1 MTKDEEI
8 AELKA
13 AFKAFTESSDI
24 LAKSYLDLQQEVVR
38 LYDQLEKSEQ
48 DKRQEQDKNR
58 ILVLQFQQLFESM
71 PVGVLLLNDEGV
83 VVMANPVAERLFNL
97 SLIGQSWG
105 EIVPL
110 SFRPQENDGHDVSM
124 VTGRRVRVETASLGD
139 APGQLVILV
148 DLTEAYFLQ
157 KKLTHHE
164 RLSNMGKM
172 VAALAHQIRTPLSS
186 ATLYAGHLQK
196 PDLAPVMRQTFA
208 NKLVDR
214 LANIEKQIRDMLI
227 FSRSEIKLDE
237 VISASEF
244 VEELTNHCEEICEQK
259 NMNFEMTGEDFSV
272 MDCIQCNKETLL
284 GALLNLLNNA
294 IDAQSEGDE
303 VRFDWRSH
311 DGNVIFTFRDRGIGM
326 SKEHLDHVQ
335 EGFVTTKQ
343 HGTGLGLMVVKA
355 IARAHHGQFE
365 IDSIEGAGTTASL
378 TLPLVR
384 V

>member
-8 AELKA
+8 AELKT
-13 AFKAFTESSDI
+13 AFKAFSESSDV

-38 LYDQLEKSEQ
+38 LYEQLEKSEQ

-71 PVGVLLLNDEGV
+71 PVGVLLLNEEGV
-83 VVMANPVAERLFNL
+83 VVMANPVADRLFNL
-97 SLIGQSWG
+97 PLVGQSWG
-105 EIVPL
+105 SIVPL
-110 SFRPQENDGHDVSM
+110 SFRPQEDDGHDVSM
-124 VTGRRVRVETASLGD
+124 ASGRRVRVETASLGNV
-139 APGQLVILV
+139 PGQLVILV
-148 DLTEAYFLQ
+148 DLTEAYLLQ
-157 KKLTHHE
+157 KKLSHHE

-237 VISASEF
+237 TVGVSAF
-244 VEELTNHCEEICEQK
+244 IKELTNHCQEICDQK
-259 NMNFEMTGEDFSV
+259 NMQLEVSGASFVAT
-272 MDCIQCNKETLL
+272 DCIQCNKETLL

-294 IDAQSEGDE
+294 IDAQSEGG
-303 VRFDWRSH
+303 VVQLNWCNN
-311 DGNVIFTFRDRGIGM
+311 DGYVTLTFKDRGVGM
-326 SKEHLDHVQ
+326 SKAHLEHVQ

>member
-1 MTKDEEI
+1 VTKDEEI

-13 AFKAFTESSDI
+13 AFKAFSESSDV
-24 LAKSYLDLQQEVVR
+24 LAKSYLDLQQEVSR
-38 LYDQLEKSEQ
+38 LYEQLEKSEQ
-48 DKRQEQDKNR
+48 AKRQEQDKNR
-58 ILVLQFQQLFESM
+58 VLVLQFQQLFESM
-71 PVGVLLLNDEGV
+71 PVGVLLLNEEGV
-83 VVMANPVAERLFNL
+83 VVMANPVADRLFNL
-97 SLIGQSWG
+97 PLIGQSWG

-110 SFRPQENDGHDVSM
+110 SFRPQEDDGHDVSM
-124 VTGRRVRVETASLGD
+124 VSGRRVRVETASLGNV
-139 APGQLVILV
+139 PGQLVILV
-148 DLTEAYFLQ
+148 DLTEAYLLQ
-157 KKLTHHE
+157 KKLNHHE

-237 VISASEF
+237 TVSMSTFIK
-244 VEELTNHCEEICEQK
+244 ELINHSEEICDQK
-259 NMNFEMTGEDFSV
+259 NMQLEVSGDSFLAA
-272 MDCIQCNKETLL
+272 DCIQCNKETLL

-294 IDAQSEGDE
+294 VDAQPEDE
-303 VRFDWRSH
+303 VVELNWH
-311 DGNVIFTFRDRGIGM
+311 NNDGYVTLTVKDRGVGM
-326 SKEHLDHVQ
+326 SKAHLEHVQ

-365 IDSIEGAGTTASL
+365 IDSVEGVGTTASL

>member
-8 AELKA
+8 AELKT
-13 AFKAFTESSDI
+13 AFKAFSESSDV

-38 LYDQLEKSEQ
+38 LYEQLEKSEQ

-71 PVGVLLLNDEGV
+71 PVGVLLLNEEGL
-83 VVMANPVAERLFNL
+83 VVMANPVADRLFNL
-97 SLIGQSWG
+97 PLVGQSWG
-105 EIVPL
+105 SIVPL
-110 SFRPQENDGHDVSM
+110 SFRPQEDDGHDVSM
-124 VTGRRVRVETASLGD
+124 ASGRRVRVETASLGNV
-139 APGQLVILV
+139 PGQLVILV
-148 DLTEAYFLQ
+148 DLTEAYLLQ
-157 KKLTHHE
+157 KKLSHHE

-237 VISASEF
+237 TVGVSAF
-244 VEELTNHCEEICEQK
+244 IKELTNHCQEICDQK
-259 NMNFEMTGEDFSV
+259 NMQLEVSGASFLAT
-272 MDCIQCNKETLL
+272 DCIQCNKETLL

-294 IDAQSEGDE
+294 VDAQSAGDA
-303 VRFDWRSH
+303 VQLDWRNN
-311 DGNVIFTFRDRGIGM
+311 DGYVTLTFKDRGVGM
-326 SKEHLDHVQ
+326 SKAHLEHVQ

>member
-1 MTKDEEI
+1 VTKDEEI
-8 AELKA
+8 AELKT
-13 AFKAFTESSDI
+13 AFKAFSESSDV

-48 DKRQEQDKNR
+48 AKRQEQDKNR
-58 ILVLQFQQLFESM
+58 VLVLQFQQLFESM
-71 PVGVLLLNDEGV
+71 PVGVLLLNEEGL
-83 VVMANPVAERLFNL
+83 VVMANPVADRLFNL
-97 SLIGQSWG
+97 PLVGQSWG

-110 SFRPQENDGHDVSM
+110 SFRPQKNDGHDVSM
-124 VTGRRVRVETASLGD
+124 VTGRRVRVETASLGNV
-139 APGQLVILV
+139 PGQLVILV
-148 DLTEAYFLQ
+148 DQTEAYLLQ
-157 KKLTHHE
+157 TKLTHHE

-186 ATLYAGHLQK
+186 AMLYAGHLQK

-227 FSRSEIKLDE
+227 FSRSEIKLDGM
-237 VISASEF
+237 VSVSVFIK
-244 VEELTNHCEEICEQK
+244 ELTNHCEEICEQK
-259 NMNFEMTGEDFSV
+259 NMQFEAAGADFLAT
-272 MDCIQCNKETLL
+272 DCIQCNKETLM

-294 IDAQSEGDE
+294 VDAQSEGE
-303 VRFDWRSH
+303 VVRLDWRNS
-311 DGNVIFTFRDRGIGM
+311 DGYVTLMFKDHGLGM
-326 SKEHLDHVQ
+326 SKEHLEHVQ

-355 IARAHHGQFE
+355 IARAHHGKFE
-365 IDSIEGAGTTASL
+365 IDSIEGVGTTASM

>member
-13 AFKAFTESSDI
+13 AFKAFSESSDV

-38 LYDQLEKSEQ
+38 LQEQLQKSEQ

-58 ILVLQFQQLFESM
+58 VLVLQFQQLFESM
-71 PVGVLLLNDEGV
+71 PVGVLLLNEEGV
-83 VVMANPVAERLFNL
+83 IVMANPVAERLFNL
-97 SLIGQSWG
+97 SLIGEAWG
-105 EIVPL
+105 EIVPR
-110 SFRPQENDGHDVSM
+110 SFRPQEDDGHDVSM
-124 VTGRRVRVETASLGD
+124 VTGRRVRVETASLGNV
-139 APGQLVILV
+139 PGQLVILV

-157 KKLTHHE
+157 KKLNHHE

-186 ATLYAGHLQK
+186 ASLYAGHLQK
-196 PDLAPVMRQTFA
+196 ADLAPVMRQTFA
-208 NKLVDR
+208 NKLADR
-214 LANIEKQIRDMLI
+214 LGNIEKQIRDMLI

-237 VISASEF
+237 TILLNDFAADLVSQ
-244 VEELTNHCEEICEQK
+244 CEEVCEQK
-259 NMNFEMTGEDFSV
+259 NVTLDLSGPEFAHNEV
-272 MDCIQCNKETLL
+272 IQCNKETLL

-294 IDAQSEGDE
+294 IDSQHSGSK
-303 VRFDWRSH
+303 VRLSWRTVGASA
-311 DGNVIFTFRDRGIGM
+311 VFVFKDRGVGM
-326 SKEHLDHVQ
+326 SKEQLEHVQ

-378 TLPLVR
+378 TIPLVR

>member
-1 MTKDEEI
+1 VTKDEEI
-8 AELKA
+8 AELKT
-13 AFKAFTESSDI
+13 AFKAFSESSDV

-38 LYDQLEKSEQ
+38 LYEQLEKSEQ

-71 PVGVLLLNDEGV
+71 PVGVLLLNEEGV
-83 VVMANPVAERLFNL
+83 VVMANPVADRLFNL
-97 SLIGQSWG
+97 PLVGQSWG
-105 EIVPL
+105 SIVPL
-110 SFRPQENDGHDVSM
+110 SFRPQEDDGHDVSM
-124 VTGRRVRVETASLGD
+124 ASGRRVRVETASLGNV
-139 APGQLVILV
+139 PGQLVILV
-148 DLTEAYFLQ
+148 DLTEAYLLQ
-157 KKLTHHE
+157 KKLSHHE

-237 VISASEF
+237 TVGVSAF
-244 VEELTNHCEEICEQK
+244 IKELTNHCQEICDQK
-259 NMNFEMTGEDFSV
+259 NMQLEVSGASFLAT
-272 MDCIQCNKETLL
+272 DCIQCNKETLL

-294 IDAQSEGDE
+294 IDAQSEGG
-303 VRFDWRSH
+303 VVQLNWCNN
-311 DGNVIFTFRDRGIGM
+311 DGYVTLTFKDRGVGM
-326 SKEHLDHVQ
+326 SKAHLEHVQ

>member
-8 AELKA
+8 AELKT
-13 AFKAFTESSDI
+13 AFKAFSESSDV
-24 LAKSYLDLQQEVVR
+24 LAKSYVDLQQEVVR
-38 LYDQLEKSEQ
+38 LYEQLEKSEQ

-58 ILVLQFQQLFESM
+58 VLVLQFQQLFESM
-71 PVGVLLLNDEGV
+71 PVGVLLLNEEGL
-83 VVMANPVAERLFNL
+83 VVMANPVADRLFNL
-97 SLIGQSWG
+97 PLVGQSWG
-105 EIVPL
+105 AIVPL
-110 SFRPQENDGHDVSM
+110 SFRPQEDDGHDVSM
-124 VTGRRVRVETASLGD
+124 VSGRRVRVETASLGNV
-139 APGQLVILV
+139 PGQLVILV
-148 DLTEAYFLQ
+148 DLTEAYLLQ
-157 KKLTHHE
+157 KKLNHHE

-196 PDLAPVMRQTFA
+196 SDLAPVMRQTFA

-237 VISASEF
+237 TVSVVAF
-244 VEELTNHCEEICEQK
+244 LKELTAHSEEICNQK
-259 NMNFEMTGEDFSV
+259 NMQLEVSGPSFLTT
-272 MDCIQCNKETLL
+272 DCIQCNKETLL

-294 IDAQSEGDE
+294 VDAQSEGE
-303 VRFDWRSH
+303 TVQLNWRNS
-311 DGNVIFTFRDRGIGM
+311 DGYVTLTVKDRGVGM
-326 SKEHLDHVQ
+326 SKAHLEHVQ

>member
-13 AFKAFTESSDI
+13 AFAAFSESSDV
-24 LAKSYLDLQQEVVR
+24 LAKSYVDLQGEVAR
-38 LYDQLEKSEQ
+38 LYQQLEKSER
-48 DKRQEQDKNR
+48 DKREEQDKNR

-71 PVGVLLLNDEGV
+71 PVGVLLLSEEGTV
-83 VVMANPVAERLFNL
+83 IMANPVADRLFNL
-97 SLIGQSWG
+97 PLIGQSWG

-110 SFRPQENDGHDVSM
+110 SFRPQKDDGHDVSM
-124 VTGRRVRVETASLGD
+124 VSGRRVRVETASLGNV
-139 APGQLVILV
+139 PGQLVILV
-148 DLTEAYFLQ
+148 DLTEAYLLQ
-157 KKLTHHE
+157 KKLSHHE

-208 NKLVDR
+208 NKLADR

-237 VISASEF
+237 AISVDHFIKTLISQS
-244 VEELTNHCEEICEQK
+244 EEICEQK
-259 NMNFEMTGEDFSV
+259 NMRFEASGAEFLAT
-272 MDCIQCNKETLL
+272 DCIKCNKETLL
-284 GALLNLLNNA
+284 GALLNLVNNA
-294 IDAQSEGDE
+294 VDAQSAGGLVELH
-303 VRFDWRSH
+303 WRH
-311 DGNVIFTFRDRGIGM
+311 NHGYVTLTFVDHGVGM
-326 SKEHLDHVQ
+326 SKAHLEHVQ

-365 IDSIEGAGTTASL
+365 IDSTEGAGTKASF

>member
-13 AFKAFTESSDI
+13 AFKAFSESSDV
-24 LAKSYLDLQQEVVR
+24 LAKSYLDLQQEVSR
-38 LYDQLEKSEQ
+38 LYEQLEKSEQ
-48 DKRQEQDKNR
+48 AKRQEQDKNR
-58 ILVLQFQQLFESM
+58 VLVLQFQQLFESM
-71 PVGVLLLNDEGV
+71 PVGVLLLNEDGV
-83 VVMANPVAERLFNL
+83 VVMANPVADRLFNL
-97 SLIGQSWG
+97 PLIGQYWG

-110 SFRPQENDGHDVSM
+110 SFRPQEDDGHDVSM
-124 VTGRRVRVETASLGD
+124 VSGRRVRVETASLGNV
-139 APGQLVILV
+139 PGQLVILV
-148 DLTEAYFLQ
+148 DLTEAYLLQ
-157 KKLTHHE
+157 KKLSHHE

-237 VISASEF
+237 TVSMSTFIK
-244 VEELTNHCEEICEQK
+244 ELINHSQEICDQK
-259 NMNFEMTGEDFSV
+259 NMQLEASGDSFLAA
-272 MDCIQCNKETLL
+272 DCIQCNKETLL

-294 IDAQSEGDE
+294 VDAQPEDE
-303 VRFDWRSH
+303 VVELNWH
-311 DGNVIFTFRDRGIGM
+311 NNDGYVTLTVKDRGVGM
-326 SKEHLDHVQ
+326 SKAHLEHVQ

-365 IDSIEGAGTTASL
+365 IDSVEGVGTTASL

>member
-1 MTKDEEI
+1 VTKDEEI
-8 AELKA
+8 AELKT
-13 AFKAFTESSDI
+13 AFKAFSESSEV

-71 PVGVLLLNDEGV
+71 PVGVLLLNEEGL
-83 VVMANPVAERLFNL
+83 VVMANPVADRLFNL
-97 SLIGQSWG
+97 PLVGQSWG
-105 EIVPL
+105 AIVPL

-124 VTGRRVRVETASLGD
+124 VSGRRVRVETASLGNV
-139 APGQLVILV
+139 PGQLVILV
-148 DLTEAYFLQ
+148 DLTEAYLLQ
-157 KKLTHHE
+157 TKLSHHE

-186 ATLYAGHLQK
+186 AMLYAGHLQK

-227 FSRSEIKLDE
+227 FSRSEIKLDGM
-237 VISASEF
+237 VGVNALIG
-244 VEELTNHCEEICEQK
+244 ELITHCEEICEQK
-259 NMNFEMTGEDFSV
+259 NMHFEAAGADFLAT
-272 MDCIQCNKETLL
+272 DCIQCNKETLM

-294 IDAQSEGDE
+294 VDAQSEGDV
-303 VRFDWRSH
+303 VRLDWRNS
-311 DGNVIFTFRDRGIGM
+311 DGYVTLAFKDRGLGM
-326 SKEHLDHVQ
+326 SKEHLEHVQ

-355 IARAHHGQFE
+355 IARAHYGQFE

-378 TLPLVR
+378 MLPLVR

>member
-8 AELKA
+8 AELKS
-13 AFKAFTESSDI
+13 AFKAFTESSDV
-24 LAKSYLDLQQEVVR
+24 LTKSYLDLQQEVSR
-38 LYDQLEKSEQ
+38 LYEQLEKTEQ
-48 DKRQEQDKNR
+48 EKRQEQDKNR
-58 ILVLQFQQLFESM
+58 VLVLQFQELFQSM
-71 PVGVLLLNDEGV
+71 PVGVLLLNEQGV
-83 VVMANPVAERLFNL
+83 VVMANPVAERLFNFAL
-97 SLIGQSWG
+97 EGKSWG
-105 EIVPL
+105 SIVPL
-110 SFRPQENDGHDVSM
+110 SFRPQEDDGHEVSM
-124 VTGRRVRVETASLGD
+124 VTGRRVRVETASLGNI
-139 APGQLVILV
+139 PGQLVILI

-157 KKLTHHE
+157 KKLNHHE

-196 PDLAPVMRQTFA
+196 EDLAPVMRHTFA

-214 LANIEKQIRDMLI
+214 LGNIEKQIRDMLI

-237 VISASEF
+237 TVNVFSF
-244 VEELTNHCEEICEQK
+244 VEELVGHCEEIAEQK
-259 NMNFEMTGEDFSV
+259 SMRFEADGDDFLAT
-272 MDCIQCNKETLL
+272 DYLQCNKETLL

-294 IDAQSEGDE
+294 IDAQSEGE
-303 VRFDWRSH
+303 LVKLSWRNAESSI
-311 DGNVIFTFRDRGIGM
+311 VITFKDRGIGM
-326 SKEHLDHVQ
+326 TKEHLERVQ

>member
-13 AFKAFTESSDI
+13 AFKAFSESSDV

-38 LYDQLEKSEQ
+38 LYEQLEKSEK

-58 ILVLQFQQLFESM
+58 VLVLQFQQLFESM
-71 PVGVLLLNDEGV
+71 PVGVLLLNEEGV
-83 VVMANPVAERLFNL
+83 VVMANPVAGRLFNL
-97 SLIGQSWG
+97 SLIGQSWSA
-105 EIVPL
+105 IVPL
-110 SFRPQENDGHDVSM
+110 SFRPQKDDGHDVSM
-124 VTGRRVRVETASLGD
+124 VTGRRVRVETASLGNV
-139 APGQLVILV
+139 PGQLVILV
-148 DLTEAYFLQ
+148 DLTEAYLLQ
-157 KKLTHHE
+157 KKLSHHE

-196 PDLAPVMRQTFA
+196 PDLPAVMRQTFA
-208 NKLVDR
+208 NKLADR

-237 VISASEF
+237 TVAIDDF
-244 VEELTNHCEEICEQK
+244 VKELILHCEEICEQK
-259 NMNFEMTGEDFSV
+259 NMRLEAEGCDFLAT
-272 MDCIQCNKETLL
+272 DYIQCNKETLL

-294 IDAQSEGDE
+294 IDAQSEGDL
-303 VRFDWRSH
+303 VRLHWRH
-311 DGNVIFTFRDRGIGM
+311 DEGYVTLIFKDRGIGM
-326 SKEHLDHVQ
+326 SKAHLEHVQ

-355 IARAHHGQFE
+355 IARAHHGKFE

-378 TLPLVR
+378 MLPLVR

>member
-8 AELKA
+8 AELKT
-13 AFKAFTESSDI
+13 AFKAFSESSDV

-38 LYDQLEKSEQ
+38 LYEQLEKSEQ

-71 PVGVLLLNDEGV
+71 PVGVLLLNEEGV
-83 VVMANPVAERLFNL
+83 VVMANPVADRLFNL
-97 SLIGQSWG
+97 PLVGQSWG
-105 EIVPL
+105 SIVPL
-110 SFRPQENDGHDVSM
+110 SFRPQEDDGHDVSM
-124 VTGRRVRVETASLGD
+124 ASGRRVRVETASLGNV
-139 APGQLVILV
+139 PGQLVILV
-148 DLTEAYFLQ
+148 DLTEAYLLQ
-157 KKLTHHE
+157 KKLSHHE

-237 VISASEF
+237 TVGVSAF
-244 VEELTNHCEEICEQK
+244 IKELTNHCQEICDPK
-259 NMNFEMTGEDFSV
+259 NMQLEVSGASFLAT
-272 MDCIQCNKETLL
+272 DCIQCNKETLL

-294 IDAQSEGDE
+294 IDAQSEGG
-303 VRFDWRSH
+303 VVQLNWCNN
-311 DGNVIFTFRDRGIGM
+311 DGYVTLTFKDRGVGM
-326 SKEHLDHVQ
+326 SKAHLEHVQ

>member
-105 EIVPL
+105 AIVPL

-237 VISASEF
+237 VIAISEF
-244 VEELTNHCEEICEQK
+244 VEELISHCEEICEQK
-259 NMNFEMTGEDFSV
+259 NMHFEMSGEDFITT
-272 MDCIQCNKETLL
+272 DCIQCNKETLL

-294 IDAQSEGDE
+294 IDAQSEGDV
-303 VRFDWRSH
+303 VRFNCRSH
-311 DGNVIFTFRDRGIGM
+311 DGDVIFTFRDRGIGM

-378 TLPLVR
+378 RLPLVR
-384 V
+384 I

>member
-13 AFKAFTESSDI
+13 AFTAFTESSDV
-24 LAKSYLDLQQEVVR
+24 LAKSYLDLQNEVAR
-38 LYDQLEKSEQ
+38 LYKQLEKTEQ

-58 ILVLQFQQLFESM
+58 VLVLQFQQLFESM
-71 PVGVLLLNDEGV
+71 PVGVLLLNDQGL
-83 VVMANPVAERLFNL
+83 VVMANPVAKHLFNL
-97 SLIGQSWG
+97 SLVGESWG
-105 EIVPL
+105 EVVPR
-110 SFRPQENDGHDVSM
+110 SFRPQEDDGHDVTM
-124 VTGRRVRVETASLGD
+124 VTGRRVRVETASLGNV
-139 APGQLVILV
+139 PGQLVILV
-148 DLTEAYFLQ
+148 DLTEAYLLQ
-157 KKLTHHE
+157 KQLSHHE

-208 NKLVDR
+208 VKLSDR

-237 VISASEF
+237 TLSVSEF
-244 VEELTNHCEEICEQK
+244 VNELIAQCEEICSQK
-259 NMNFEMTGEDFSV
+259 NMQLDVADVEFAEW
-272 MDCIQCNKETLL
+272 DCIQCNKDTLL

-294 IDAQSEGDE
+294 IDAQQQGD
-303 VRFDWRSH
+303 VVKFQCYKDDRVVKF
-311 DGNVIFTFRDRGIGM
+311 IFKDRGVGM
-326 SKEHLDHVQ
+326 SKAHLEHVQ

-365 IDSIEGAGTTASL
+365 IDSIEGAGTTVSL

>member
-1 MTKDEEI
+1 VTKDEEI

-13 AFKAFTESSDI
+13 AFKAFSESSDV

-58 ILVLQFQQLFESM
+58 VLVLQFQQLFESM
-71 PVGVLLLNDEGV
+71 PVGVLLLNEDGL
-83 VVMANPVAERLFNL
+83 VVMANPVADRLFNL
-97 SLIGQSWG
+97 PLVGQSWG
-105 EIVPL
+105 AIVPL
-110 SFRPQENDGHDVSM
+110 SFRPQKDDGHDVSM
-124 VTGRRVRVETASLGD
+124 VTGRRVRVETASLGNV
-139 APGQLVILV
+139 PGQLVILV
-148 DLTEAYFLQ
+148 DLTEAYLLQ

-237 VISASEF
+237 TVSITVF
-244 VEELTNHCEEICEQK
+244 INELTSHCDEICQQK
-259 NMNFEMTGEDFSV
+259 NMQFEATGSTFLAT
-272 MDCIQCNKETLL
+272 DCIQCNKETLL

-294 IDAQSEGDE
+294 IDAQSEGD
-303 VRFDWRSH
+303 VVQLDWLNN
-311 DGNVIFTFRDRGIGM
+311 DGYVTLTFRDRGVGM
-326 SKEHLDHVQ
+326 SKAHLEHVQ

>member
-1 MTKDEEI
+1 M
-8 AELKA
+8 
-13 AFKAFTESSDI
+13 
-24 LAKSYLDLQQEVVR
+24 
-38 LYDQLEKSEQ
+38 EKSEQ

-71 PVGVLLLNDEGV
+71 PVGVLLLNEEGV
-83 VVMANPVAERLFNL
+83 VVMANPVADRLFNL
-97 SLIGQSWG
+97 PLVGQSWG

-110 SFRPQENDGHDVSM
+110 SFRPQKDDGHDVSM
-124 VTGRRVRVETASLGD
+124 VSGRRVRVETASLGNV
-139 APGQLVILV
+139 PGQLVILV
-148 DLTEAYFLQ
+148 DLTEAYLLQ
-157 KKLTHHE
+157 KKLSHHE

-196 PDLAPVMRQTFA
+196 PDLAPAMRQTFA

-237 VISASEF
+237 TVSVSVFIR
-244 VEELTNHCEEICEQK
+244 ELTNHCKEICDQK
-259 NMNFEMTGEDFSV
+259 NMQFEALGASFVAT
-272 MDCIQCNKETLL
+272 DCIQCNKETLL

-294 IDAQSEGDE
+294 IDAQSEGD
-303 VRFDWRSH
+303 VVQLNWRNN
-311 DGNVIFTFRDRGIGM
+311 DGYVTLTFKDRGVGM
-326 SKEHLDHVQ
+326 SKSHLEYVQ

>member
-1 MTKDEEI
+1 VTKDEEI
-8 AELKA
+8 AELKS

-24 LAKSYLDLQQEVVR
+24 LAKSYLDLQQEVTR
-38 LYDQLEKSEQ
+38 LYDQLEKAEQ
-48 DKRQEQDKNR
+48 AKREEQDKNR
-58 ILVLQFQQLFESM
+58 VLVLQFQQLFESM
-71 PVGVLLLNDEGV
+71 PVGVLLLNEEGV

-97 SLIGQSWG
+97 ALVGKSWG
-105 EIVPL
+105 SIVPL

-124 VTGRRVRVETASLGD
+124 VTGRRVRVETASLGNV
-139 APGQLVILV
+139 PGQLVILV

-157 KKLTHHE
+157 KKLNHHE

-196 PDLAPVMRQTFA
+196 PELAAVMRQTFA

-237 VISASEF
+237 TVSVNAFIA
-244 VEELTNHCEEICEQK
+244 ELIGHCEEISEQK
-259 NMNFEMTGEDFSV
+259 NMHLEANGDEFPATDY
-272 MDCIQCNKETLL
+272 IQCNKETLQ

-294 IDAQSEGDE
+294 IDAQSEGSI
-303 VRFDWRSH
+303 VRLDWRGH
-311 DGNVIFTFRDRGIGM
+311 DGNITLTFKDRGVGM
-326 SKEHLDHVQ
+326 SKEHLEYVQ

-355 IARAHHGQFE
+355 IARAHHGQFD

>member
-8 AELKA
+8 AELKT
-13 AFKAFTESSDI
+13 AFKAFSESSDV
-24 LAKSYLDLQQEVVR
+24 LAKSYVDLQQEVVR
-38 LYDQLEKSEQ
+38 LYEQLEKSEQ

-58 ILVLQFQQLFESM
+58 VLVLQFQQLFESM
-71 PVGVLLLNDEGV
+71 PVGVLLLNEEGV
-83 VVMANPVAERLFNL
+83 VVMANPVADRLFNL
-97 SLIGQSWG
+97 PLVGQSWG
-105 EIVPL
+105 AIVPL
-110 SFRPQENDGHDVSM
+110 SFRPQEDDGHDVSM
-124 VTGRRVRVETASLGD
+124 VSGRRVRVETASLGNV
-139 APGQLVILV
+139 PGQLVILV
-148 DLTEAYFLQ
+148 DLTEAYLLQ
-157 KKLTHHE
+157 KKLNHHE

-237 VISASEF
+237 TVSVVAF
-244 VEELTNHCEEICEQK
+244 LKELTTHSEEICDQK
-259 NMNFEMTGEDFSV
+259 NMQLEASGPSFLTT
-272 MDCIQCNKETLL
+272 DCIQCNKETLL

-294 IDAQSEGDE
+294 VDAQSEGE
-303 VRFDWRSH
+303 TVQLNWRNH
-311 DGNVIFTFRDRGIGM
+311 DGYVTLTVKDRGVGM
-326 SKEHLDHVQ
+326 SKAHLEHVQ